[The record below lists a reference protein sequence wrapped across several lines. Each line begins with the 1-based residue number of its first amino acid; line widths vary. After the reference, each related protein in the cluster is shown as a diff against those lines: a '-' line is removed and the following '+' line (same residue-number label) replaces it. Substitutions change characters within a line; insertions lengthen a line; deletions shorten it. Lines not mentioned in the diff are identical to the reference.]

1 MNIDQLRER
10 FPDETACRKFFESVI
25 WVHGR
30 RCPHCGHDKS
40 YRLRTASLPPGAY
53 ECARC
58 RKRFRVTTKTPMHS
72 TKLPLWKWI
81 MAMYSIINSSKGIS
95 SVFLA
100 RWIGVSQPTAWKLGH
115 AIREMMAPHGQLN
128 GVVELDEKYVGGKPR
143 RDKDLP
149 HKRGKGTNKQQVLIA
164 VERNGSVRSIP
175 VDDNKITTLAP
186 LVTSFIS
193 RNADLMTD
201 KHPSYRSIGS
211 WYQTHSHVNHG
222 QGQYSSGAIHTN
234 TAESFGA
241 LLERAKFGVF
251 HYLSKA
257 HLHRYLHEIGFR
269 WNHREPKEHV
279 TKTGKKKTILVPLSI
294 IETLAS
300 LIAGCTGKQL
310 RRTENRGIRSLHP
323 ENIFNSVP
331 YFCS

>member
-1 MNIDQLRER
+1 M
-10 FPDETACRKFFESVI
+10 PY
-25 WVHGR
+25 
-30 RCPHCGHDKS
+30 CGHDKS
-40 YRLRTASLPPGAY
+40 YHIRTASLAPGAY
-53 ECARC
+53 ECASC
-58 RKRFRVTTKTPMHS
+58 KKRFRVTTKTPMHS

-143 RDKDLP
+143 RKTGAR
-149 HKRGKGTNKQQVLIA
+149 HKRGRGTTKQQILIA
-164 VERNGSVRSIP
+164 VERHGSVRSVP
-175 VDDNKITTLAP
+175 VKNDRITSFAP
-186 LVTSFIS
+186 AVTSLVNRKAS
-193 RNADLMTD
+193 LMTD
-201 KHPSYRSIGS
+201 EHPSYYSIGS
-211 WYQTHSHVNHG
+211 WYQNHSTVNHS
-222 QGQYSSGAIHTN
+222 QGQYANGDVHNN

-279 TKTGKKKTILVPLSI
+279 TKTGKKKIVMVPLSV
-294 IETLAS
+294 IEMLAS
-300 LIAGCTGKQL
+300 LVAGCTGKQL

-323 ENIFNSVP
+323 ESMFNSVP